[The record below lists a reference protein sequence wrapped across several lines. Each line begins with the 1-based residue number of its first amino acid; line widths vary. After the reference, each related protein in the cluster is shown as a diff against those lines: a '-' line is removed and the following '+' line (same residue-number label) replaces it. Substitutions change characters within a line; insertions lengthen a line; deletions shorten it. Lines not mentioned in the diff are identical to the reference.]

1 MDHGNSR
8 TRSGLRA
15 LKNVKGIRGAIYRVG
30 ELQVRSGFAMRAAR
44 NFAALR
50 RELKLHR
57 PTVGAV
63 VVGRNDDY
71 MSDFAQRLRA
81 TIDWNV
87 NYLAS
92 EVVFVEWNPPADR
105 ELLSLD
111 LAKQFKCLRAYVV
124 APEIHES
131 LSKNERV
138 PLLEFHAKN
147 VGIRRARSEWI
158 VATNADAAFG
168 PDTVR
173 KILHTNLSENIVWSA
188 QRIDIPWREGR
199 EGQIK
204 PADCLRYRRVIPY
217 HPLGTGEFAFAG
229 KRLWERAGG
238 YDESLVRHRIGVD
251 KRGIAQ
257 MIAHGATTER
267 AGIVY
272 HLAHPTSCT
281 EAVQDHHGEWATL
294 EGVPYENDP
303 HWGLADRKEIE
314 IAERVWMLK

>member
-1 MDHGNSR
+1 MGSQSR
-8 TRSGLRA
+8 LREI
-15 LKNVKGIRGAIYRVG
+15 KGIRGALYRL
-30 ELQVRSGFAMRAAR
+30 EQLQAR
-44 NFAALR
+44 TRFAADGLASFFRLR
-50 RELKLHR
+50 KERNGAR
-57 PTVGAV
+57 PSVAAV

-71 MSDFAQRLRA
+71 MSDFVHRLHA
-81 TIDWNV
+81 TISWNV
-87 NYLAS
+87 KHLVT

-105 ELLSLD
+105 ELLSID

-204 PADCLRYRRVIPY
+204 PSDCLRYRRVIPY

-267 AGIVY
+267 AGIVF

-281 EAVQDHHGEWATL
+281 EAVQDHHGELASW
-294 EGVPYENDP
+294 EGDLPYENNP
-303 HWGLADRKEIE
+303 NWGLADRKEIE
-314 IAERVWMLK
+314 IAERVWLLK